1 MSSWRGGFALL
12 SRTGRRTFGEFLAAG
27 SCTTTNWRARRDFDM
42 LTFFVIRRFEAYD
55 EPWKESF
62 DTDTQKWESKWGL
75 FDEDR
80 KLKDGLKIP
89 DCGGVT
95 VDKAY

>member
-1 MSSWRGGFALL
+1 M
-12 SRTGRRTFGEFLAAG
+12 GRRFSGEFESTGLG
-27 SCTTTNWRARRDFDM
+27 DGRWEVGVCDIL
-42 LTFFVIRRFEAYD
+42 LTVYDCCRFEAFD
-55 EPWKESF
+55 EPWKKSF

-80 KLKDGLKIP
+80 KLKDGLEIP
-89 DCGGVT
+89 DCDGVT